1 MTDPKVTLHD
11 VSVEGTA
18 DHDGVLEAIQRAVAA
33 ASSDGPTPSARTL
46 KAGISNDVPHAIRGG
61 DR

>member
-11 VSVEGTA
+11 VSVEGTV

-33 ASSDGPTPSARTL
+33 AASDGTTPSAGTL
-46 KAGISNDVPHAIRGG
+46 RASISNSVPIAMNWG
-61 DR
+61 DA